1 MIPFSNFGT
10 YEIDSLVNDPRNYL
24 RKYGISNQNQC
35 MDLLESS
42 DSEMLAL
49 FWFFV
54 GQAQK
59 NIGHVKRVSNINWPI
74 LMTFNCAFFNNFI
87 QH

>member
-1 MIPFSNFGT
+1 MMPFSNFGT
-10 YEIDSLVNDPRNYL
+10 FEIDSLVNDPRNYL

-49 FWFFV
+49 F
-54 GQAQK
+54 
-59 NIGHVKRVSNINWPI
+59 
-74 LMTFNCAFFNNFI
+74 
-87 QH
+87 

>member
-1 MIPFSNFGT
+1 
-10 YEIDSLVNDPRNYL
+10 
-24 RKYGISNQNQC
+24 

-54 GQAQK
+54 GQAQI